1 VPEQRTPVTPAP
13 FAATASEGMERAK
26 ETARKYLP
34 NSVDFLAAAAFAD
47 DSPASLH
54 SRIIAVKEIIAV
66 AAVIPQG
73 ITASLPHRE
82 SGENGDAAGA

>member
-1 VPEQRTPVTPAP
+1 
-13 FAATASEGMERAK
+13 MERAK

-54 SRIIAVKEIIAV
+54 SRMIAVKEIIAV
-66 AAVIPQG
+66 AAVLPQG
-73 ITASLPHRE
+73 IPAFSSLPHRE
-82 SGENGDAAGA
+82 SGENGDATGA